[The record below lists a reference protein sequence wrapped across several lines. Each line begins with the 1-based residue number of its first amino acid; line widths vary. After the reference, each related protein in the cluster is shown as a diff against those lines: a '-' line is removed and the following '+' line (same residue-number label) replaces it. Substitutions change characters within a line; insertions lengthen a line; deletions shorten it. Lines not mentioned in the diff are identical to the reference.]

1 MLVAFAYV
9 GTLLLT
15 LYGLGLDTV
24 TFATSDYR
32 PILLKAMAAAMLALL
47 LTYASWRRTPKL
59 GRVVLGVCVA
69 MNVWTLFDACRR
81 WLA

>member
-24 TFATSDYR
+24 TFATYQR
-32 PILLKAMAAAMLALL
+32 MK
-47 LTYASWRRTPKL
+47 
-59 GRVVLGVCVA
+59 
-69 MNVWTLFDACRR
+69 
-81 WLA
+81 